1 MNPASPPSPGAEG
14 FVRPA
19 RAGDAEA
26 MTRVQVASWGCGLAA
41 VVPAELLAELT
52 GEEASA
58 IWRDRWR
65 EAISNPPTSRHR
77 VLVAVSDAP
86 VSDAADTGAS
96 DTGAGGG
103 TGSAAPSV
111 TPPAA
116 CLPSAASPAAP
127 PVARS
132 ARLAAREVVGLVSAG
147 PATDADRWPGTD
159 AEIYEFR
166 VQPDRTGQGHG
177 SRLLQAAAD
186 TLVSDGFR
194 TASTWI
200 LQADLDVRRFLESAG
215 WAADGARGE
224 LDVGVSVPVLRL
236 HTRLSE

>member
-1 MNPASPPSPGAEG
+1 VNPASPPSPGAGG

-19 RAGDAEA
+19 RAGDADA
-26 MTRVQVASWGCGLAA
+26 LTRVQVASWGCRLAA

-77 VLVAVSDAP
+77 VLVAVSDA
-86 VSDAADTGAS
+86 
-96 DTGAGGG
+96 
-103 TGSAAPSV
+103 AAP
-111 TPPAA
+111 P
-116 CLPSAASPAAP
+116 PAAP
-127 PVARS
+127 PAAPPPAARS
-132 ARLAAREVVGLVSAG
+132 AAREVVGLVSAG

-166 VQPDRTGQGHG
+166 VQPDLTGQGHG

-194 TASTWI
+194 TASTWV

-224 LDVGVSVPVLRL
+224 LEVGVSVPVVRL

>member
-1 MNPASPPSPGAEG
+1 MNPASPPSPGAGG

-19 RAGDAEA
+19 RAGDADA
-26 MTRVQVASWGCGLAA
+26 LTRVQVASWGCRLAA

-77 VLVAVSDAP
+77 VLVAVSDA
-86 VSDAADTGAS
+86 
-96 DTGAGGG
+96 
-103 TGSAAPSV
+103 AAPPPAV
-111 TPPAA
+111 PPPAA
-116 CLPSAASPAAP
+116 PLPAA
-127 PVARS
+127 RS
-132 ARLAAREVVGLVSAG
+132 SAREVVGLVSAG

-166 VQPDRTGQGHG
+166 VQPDLTGQGHG

-194 TASTWI
+194 TAFTWV

-224 LDVGVSVPVLRL
+224 LEVGVSVPVVRL